1 MIVERDLQPFES
13 FIFLAS
19 HGVHLSDLIGQ
30 VIPPIGSEVSQSSI
44 CRLTISDHILR
55 NSELETAI
63 TFIGLQLRFSQ
74 GGRAVAALR
83 SHHRLPSMTGS
94 RGRLQL
100 CCFACRR
107 ICLVQFSGEKENSRQ
122 VALRYNGKRI
132 EFYRMASL
140 PLGLI
145 EPPQIK
151 DRSRQ
156 QIVCS
161 GIGGREF
168 FRAL

>member
-1 MIVERDLQPFES
+1 MHVLSER
-13 FIFLAS
+13 
-19 HGVHLSDLIGQ
+19 
-30 VIPPIGSEVSQSSI
+30 
-44 CRLTISDHILR
+44 
-55 NSELETAI
+55 ELETAVP
-63 TFIGLQLRFSQ
+63 FIGLQLRFSQ
-74 GGRAVAALR
+74 RGLAVAALR
-83 SHHRLPSMTGS
+83 SDHRLPAMTGS

-107 ICLVQFSGEKENSRQ
+107 ICLIQFSGKKENSRQ

-140 PLGLI
+140 PLGFI

-156 QIVCS
+156 QIVCC

-168 FRAL
+168 YPALWFGYSFCELPVDKKPNPAQGRPCLRRRR